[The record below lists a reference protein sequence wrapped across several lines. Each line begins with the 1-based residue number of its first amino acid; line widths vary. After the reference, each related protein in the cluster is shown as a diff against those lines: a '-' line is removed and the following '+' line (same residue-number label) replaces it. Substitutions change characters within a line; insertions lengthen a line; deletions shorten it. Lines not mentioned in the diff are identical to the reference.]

1 MKDKKLNL
9 IVCSMPRKGLCV
21 NFHLLTLQFS
31 ADKKQHKYAGLS
43 MDFPAA
49 SHGLSM
55 KDKFNPTAAS
65 CGELNPT
72 DFEISTSHSL

>member
-1 MKDKKLNL
+1 M
-9 IVCSMPRKGLCV
+9 ILCEISTIGSSR
-21 NFHLLTLQFS
+21 LLATLKWELKCT
-31 ADKKQHKYAGLS
+31 ADKRQGKYAGLS

-49 SHGLSM
+49 SHGVSM
-55 KDKFNPTAAS
+55 KDKFNPTAAC